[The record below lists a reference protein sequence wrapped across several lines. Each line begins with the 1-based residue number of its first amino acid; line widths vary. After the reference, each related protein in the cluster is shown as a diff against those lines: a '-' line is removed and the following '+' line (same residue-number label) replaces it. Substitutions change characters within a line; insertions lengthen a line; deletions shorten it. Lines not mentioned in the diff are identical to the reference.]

1 MKSIKSKMVL
11 LVASLFLIAFLI
23 AIFLT
28 QLQVK
33 KQTGK
38 NVSEVAEVNNESV
51 TEMVSLFIDAHTSA
65 LNQLAKRQTVEQ
77 VAVALSKNDEKQLAL
92 LEAKF
97 HQEMEGFFKEYP
109 AAVNVV
115 IGTAHNNYVNYPIH
129 DFGAD
134 YDVTVRPWYREGLE
148 SGEKSAIID
157 PFIDA
162 RTKENVIAI
171 SKTIKVNDQTLGVI
185 AINITL
191 NEIFEFLYSQEM
203 AFDGEPFIVSN
214 EGVAIAH
221 PTKQGED
228 LTDIPVIQR
237 LVNSEQDKG
246 RLEYQLDDAKKL
258 LVYNKMPETD
268 WVIGTA
274 YTEEKIYELATHV
287 RNRLL
292 IITVVVLIVSF
303 FAIRFISTII
313 TRPLNELKVGV
324 ERITNGDLTA
334 RVHVAT
340 KDEAG
345 QLAQLFNQMVEQ
357 LRSVISVVHRSSN
370 DVLSSSENLSAISEE
385 TQASSEQVAT
395 AVSEISIGASRS
407 SEDADRANYLSVEL
421 GEELQRV
428 LEQTHTMSNMTVET
442 NELNAKG
449 QSQMKELE
457 SSFEVTDQFVQSMES
472 VITELNSKISAIGR
486 VMDTITDIS
495 SQTSLLALNASIEA
509 ARAGESGKGFAVV
522 ADEVKKLAE
531 QSSVATEDVKTI
543 VSDIQESSQKAV
555 KEMGQTSE
563 IFSKQA
569 TVIGDTH
576 DVFAQISDFVHKM
589 VASIDHV
596 SHDIESV
603 SEKKEAVLKSIQE
616 MAALAQQTAATC
628 EEVNASS
635 EEQAKAIQLVA
646 EDATKLTE
654 LSQVLQREV
663 KRFKVEE

>member
-11 LVASLFLIAFLI
+11 LVASLFLIAFSV

-33 KQTGK
+33 KQTEK

-51 TEMVSLFIDAHTSA
+51 TEMVSLFIGSHTSA
-65 LNQLAKRQTVEQ
+65 LNQLSKRQTVRQ
-77 VAVALSKNDEKQLAL
+77 VAIALSKNDEKQLKL

-109 AAVNVV
+109 SAVNVV
-115 IGTAHNNYVNYPIH
+115 MGTDQNNYVNYPIH

-134 YDVTVRPWYREGLE
+134 YDVTVRPWYKEGLE
-148 SGEKSAIID
+148 SGEKAAIID

-171 SKTIKVNDQTLGVI
+171 SKTIKVNEQTLGVI

-203 AFDGEPFIVSN
+203 AYDGEPFIVSN
-214 EGVAIAH
+214 EGIAVAH

-228 LTDIPVIQR
+228 LTDLPVIQK
-237 LVNSEQDKG
+237 LVNSEQGKG
-246 RLEYQLDDAKKL
+246 SLEYQLDDAKKM

-274 YTEEKIYELATHV
+274 YKEEKIYEMAKRV
-287 RNRLL
+287 GNSLL
-292 IITVVVLIVSF
+292 MITVVVLIVSF

-313 TRPLNELKVGV
+313 TRPLNELKIGV

-334 RVHVAT
+334 RVNVAT

-357 LRSVISVVHRSSN
+357 LRNVISVVHRSSN

-385 TQASSEQVAT
+385 TQASSEQVAK

-407 SEDADRANYLSVEL
+407 SEDADRANHLSVEL

-428 LEQTHTMSNMTVET
+428 LEQTQTMSNMTVET

-531 QSSVATEDVKTI
+531 QSTVATEDVKTI

-576 DVFAQISDFVHKM
+576 DVFVQISDFVHKM
-589 VASIDHV
+589 VASIDRV
-596 SHDIESV
+596 GHDIESV
-603 SEKKEAVLKSIQE
+603 SEKKDAVLNSIQE

-635 EEQAKAIQLVA
+635 EEQARAIQLVA
-646 EDATKLTE
+646 EDATTLTE
-654 LSQVLQREV
+654 LSQLLQQEV